1 MPAIINNSHLSQ
13 CLEYSDEKYWVS
25 LLMILSTVILIPPN
39 LRLIAN
45 PFAFNS
51 LAKAAG
57 RCAYQ
62 ARFSHLVFLRN
73 KIQLPI
79 QITNL
84 PGPSRPCILR
94 TSAHLWQKA
103 GFEKGLLTTSPYSK
117 LIFNTINNARQIK
130 KSYKIKFVCPQKKL
144 LKPSNKSDNYNIN
157 YIWTRAWRAVFI
169 LSLPALRR
177 LFRIALKRKGICMS
191 AFTEGRSYY
200 VRKA

>member
-45 PFAFNS
+45 PFA
-51 LAKAAG
+51 L
-57 RCAYQ
+57 
-62 ARFSHLVFLRN
+62 FLRN

-177 LFRIALKRKGICMS
+177 LFRTALKRKGICMS